1 MGSLKANLLILGTKL
16 TSVAVIVAT
25 VLAPTCRSTWYQPEE
40 PENLQK
46 LLKK

>member
-1 MGSLKANLLILGTKL
+1 MGNLKANLLVLGTKL

-40 PENLQK
+40 PENLKK
-46 LLKK
+46 LLRQ